1 MGVIYRCC
9 CGIDVHK
16 KLIVACLRKGGK
28 SELREFGTMTG
39 EIKELALWL
48 QEAGCEMVAM
58 ESTGVYWKPLYN
70 LFELLDIKAIIV
82 NAAHMKAVPGR
93 KTDMKDAEWIAELLR
108 HGLLKASFIPGR
120 EQRELRDLTRYRKS
134 LIEERSRELNRLQKV
149 LETANIK
156 LSSVLTDANGKSLR
170 RLLEKIAANEAPDA
184 GETARLIHQSLL
196 PKLDDIMRAMDG
208 ITTPLQRAL
217 LSQILGHI
225 DELERR
231 IASLDE
237 LVERYMAE
245 YAEALAAID
254 QIPGVG
260 TRSAQVILAE
270 IGMDMSRFPSA
281 EHLCSWAGIVPG
293 NHQSAGK
300 RKSGKTNKGNKTLKS
315 MLIQCAKSAKR
326 VKGSYFSAQFN
337 RISARRGKNRAAVA
351 VAHSILTVI
360 YHILKER
367 VPYRDLGSDY
377 YDSIHREHKI
387 NGYLKR
393 LQALGWTPDAP
404 VIA

>member
-1 MGVIYRCC
+1 MA
-9 CGIDVHK
+9 D
-16 KLIVACLRKGGK
+16 
-28 SELREFGTMTG
+28 
-39 EIKELALWL
+39 WL
-48 QEAGCEMVAM
+48 SGAGCEMVAM
-58 ESTGVYWKPLYN
+58 ESTGSYWKPLYN
-70 LFELLDIKAIIV
+70 VLESAGMPAMVV
-82 NAAHMKAVPGR
+82 NAQHVRNVPGR
-93 KTDMKDAEWIAELLR
+93 KTDVRDAEWLADLLQ

-156 LSSVLTDANGKSLR
+156 ISSVLTDTNGKSLR

-196 PKLDDIMRAMDG
+196 PKLNDIMLAMDG

-281 EHLCSWAGIVPG
+281 EHLCSWAGIAPG

-367 VPYRDLGSDY
+367 VPYCDLGSDY

-393 LQALGWTPDAP
+393 FQALGWTPEMP
-404 VIA
+404 VTA

>member
-1 MGVIYRCC
+1 MNVIYRCC

-16 KLIVACLRKGGK
+16 KLIVACLQKGGR

-39 EIKELALWL
+39 EIKELAHWL

-70 LFELLDIKAIIV
+70 LFELLDIKTIIV

-93 KTDMKDAEWIAELLR
+93 KTDMKDAEWIADLLR

-149 LETANIK
+149 LESANIK
-156 LSSVLTDANGKSLR
+156 LSSVLTDTNGKSLR
-170 RLLEKIAANEAPDA
+170 RLLERIAANQTPNAE
-184 GETARLIHQSLL
+184 ETARIVHKSLL
-196 PKLDDIMRAMDG
+196 PKLGDIMLAMDG

-225 DELERR
+225 DELEHR

-237 LVERYMAE
+237 LVEQYMDQ

-281 EHLCSWAGIVPG
+281 EHLCSWAGIAPG

-300 RKSGKTNKGNKTLKS
+300 RKSGRTNKGNKTLKS
-315 MLIQCAKSAKR
+315 MLVQCAKSAKR
-326 VKGSYFSAQFN
+326 VKGSYFSSQYS
-337 RISARRGKNRAAVA
+337 RIAARRGSNRAAVA

-367 VPYRDLGSDY
+367 VPYRELGSDY

-393 LQALGWTPDAP
+393 LRALGWAPDTPAT
-404 VIA
+404 A

>member
-1 MGVIYRCC
+1 MDVIYRCC

-39 EIKELALWL
+39 EIRELALWL

-70 LFELLDIKAIIV
+70 LFELLDINAIVV

-93 KTDMKDAEWIAELLR
+93 KTDMKDAEWIADLLR

-156 LSSVLTDANGKSLR
+156 LSSVLTDTNGKSLR
-170 RLLEKIAANEAPDA
+170 RLLEKIAVNEAPDA

-196 PKLDDIMRAMDG
+196 PKLNDIMLAMDG

-237 LVERYMAE
+237 LVERYMAG

-270 IGMDMSRFPSA
+270 IGTDMSRFPSA
-281 EHLCSWAGIVPG
+281 EHLCSWAGIAPG

-315 MLIQCAKSAKR
+315 ILIQCAKSAKR

-393 LQALGWTPDAP
+393 LHALGWSPEQPITA
-404 VIA
+404 